1 MVSQTTKRQ
10 NDKTT
15 KRNSPG
21 LGFRSSVSHI
31 STLLAGLFT
40 APIQPPT
47 PGLYTYHIT
56 PSGGHIRLHL
66 RIETDGS
73 GVLFRDVTDVIH
85 LNSTA
90 AEMAKLA
97 LDGVPLP
104 QAQAGL
110 RARYLDPGS
119 INGETSNI
127 YDLVESLKDPTG
139 CATCAVQDIQT
150 TNQQINKSANQ
161 QYPISNYQLPITS
174 QKPLF
179 STRIHA
185 PYKVDLALTYGCNN
199 ECPHC
204 YNEPDRYHLPSMP
217 KEDWF
222 KVIDQLHAMGVPH
235 LILTGGE
242 ATLHPELPDII
253 HYADSLGHIVGLN
266 TNGRKIAHAPYMQTL
281 ADAGLNHVQVTLGSC
296 HPGVH
301 DAMMGAKSFDQ
312 TVRGI
317 RNALESS
324 VHVITNTTLMRA
336 NMDHAEDIIDFL
348 YDLGIRTFAMNGMI
362 YSGGGF
368 ANEMAIPEHEMPALL
383 IRVRDTAE
391 ALGMRFLWYTPTEY
405 CRMSP
410 VELEIGAKRCNAGEY
425 SMCIEPNGDVL
436 PCQSYYVAA
445 GNMLRDPWES
455 IWNSDLFVSF
465 RDRELDPRGYGLPEK
480 CWECPDLPLCGGGC
494 RIEREARD
502 GHRISEGGA
511 TGGGCAG
518 CSGSCGTRSHASQPI
533 FAQAFSPTAGFIPVE
548 GLTSNIRRGQGQ
560 MPAFIPI
567 ADIGE
572 YPNPIDTEIYRV

>member
-1 MVSQTTKRQ
+1 MVKNPFKPANQQTNQPANRQ
-10 NDKTT
+10 NHTQYAI
-15 KRNSPG
+15 RN
-21 LGFRSSVSHI
+21 
-31 STLLAGLFT
+31 TLANLAGMFA
-40 APIQPPT
+40 APLAPPT

-66 RIETDGS
+66 RIESDGS

-85 LNSTA
+85 LNPTA

-110 RARYLDPGS
+110 RARYHDPGS
-119 INGETSNI
+119 ISTETARL
-127 YDLVESLKDPTG
+127 YELVETLKTPTQ

-150 TNQQINKSANQ
+150 TNQQISKSAINNQ
-161 QYPISNYQLPITS
+161 PSAITS
-174 QKPLF
+174 QRPLF
-179 STRIHA
+179 STRVHA

-242 ATLHPELPDII
+242 ATLHPELTEII
-253 HYADSLGHIVGLN
+253 HYADQLGHIVGLN

-296 HPGVH
+296 HPEVH

-317 RNALESS
+317 RNALASS

-336 NMDHAEDIIDFL
+336 NMGHAEDIIHFL

-445 GNMLRDPWES
+445 GNILHDSWES
-455 IWNSDLFVSF
+455 IWSGDLFVSF

-502 GHRISEGGA
+502 GHRISEDGHA
-511 TGGGCAG
+511 SGGGCAG
-518 CSGSCGTRSHASQPI
+518 CSGSCGTRSQASQPV
-533 FAQAFSPTAGFIPVE
+533 FAPTAGFIPVE
-548 GLTSNIRRGQGQ
+548 GLTSPVRRGQGQ
-560 MPAFIPI
+560 MPAFIPL
-567 ADIGE
+567 AEIGE
-572 YPNPIDTEIYRV
+572 YPQR

>member
-1 MVSQTTKRQ
+1 MVNKKIQQFNNSAIQPRATNSASRITTHA
-10 NDKTT
+10 
-15 KRNSPG
+15 RNA
-21 LGFRSSVSHI
+21 LALLTGF
-31 STLLAGLFT
+31 FT
-40 APIQPPT
+40 APIEPPS

-56 PSGGHIRLHL
+56 PEGGHIRLHL
-66 RIETDGS
+66 RIEADGS

-85 LNSTA
+85 LNPTA

-97 LDGVPLP
+97 LDGIPLP

-110 RARYLDPGS
+110 RARYHDPGS
-119 INGETSNI
+119 INTETANL
-127 YDLVESLKDPTG
+127 YELVESLKDPTG
-139 CATCAVQDIQT
+139 CATCAV
-150 TNQQINKSANQ
+150 INPKDQPATQHASRNTLYTDNLSSA
-161 QYPISNYQLPITS
+161 LFS

-222 KVIDQLHAMGVPH
+222 KVIDQLHTMGVPH

-242 ATLHPELPDII
+242 ATLHPDLPAII
-253 HYADSLGHIVGLN
+253 RYADQLGHIVGLN

-281 ADAGLNHVQVTLGSC
+281 ADAGLNHVQITLGSC

-317 RNALESS
+317 RNALNSS

-336 NMDHAEDIIDFL
+336 NMGHVEDIIHFL
-348 YDLGIRTFAMNGMI
+348 HDLGIRTFAMNGMI

-368 ANEMAIPEHEMPALL
+368 ENPMAIPEHEMPALL

-391 ALGMRFLWYTPTEY
+391 ELGMRFLWYTPTEY

-445 GNMLRDPWES
+445 GNMLRDPWEK
-455 IWNSDLFVSF
+455 IWNSALFVSF
-465 RDRELDPRGYGLPEK
+465 RDRELAPQRGGLPEK

-502 GHRISEGGA
+502 GHRIAEDGGS

-518 CSGSCGTRSHASQPI
+518 CSGACGTRSHASQPS
-533 FAQAFSPTAGFIPVE
+533 FAPTAGFIPVE
-548 GLTSNIRRGQGQ
+548 GLTSNVRRGQGQ
-560 MPAFIPI
+560 MPALIPI

-572 YPNPIDTEIYRV
+572 YPQPINTEVHRV